1 MKKLFIWVLAGT
13 MILAASC
20 QREQLANSTAQDGV
34 KEVTTQFVLNVAA
47 KSQTKQ
53 SADVVQQN
61 QNFRGMQNV
70 KLMCYKTG
78 MAVEDHTVV
87 PYVLS
92 TTAPEATDVKEFDLG
107 ILMAEGYIDN
117 EDDHNKEN
125 SSNRVLQLSI
135 PVGVDAVLF
144 YGKANK
150 PDNGQDAVYGCTYD
164 YNFRDPNKKS
174 TISTTPSQT
183 QFYALPMLNETTTP
197 SYDATGAVMIAV
209 INDLIQ
215 TSVEE
220 TESAKFGPTGA
231 QVEFKNLPAVAWSDY
246 GHKYE
251 IDKLGEKSR
260 YTNQTTIDHKLVGL
274 EEILGQCYFLFTYI
288 NPSDVPSN
296 LQPGSEEWKNYINQ
310 HIGQVSPLGE
320 YRSGSSFAMKKMV
333 ADMYKVIYAASVA
346 IPTTPDE
353 ANACRLAKVVL
364 SRATSFFDVN
374 SGGDYLSV
382 DVIKTV
388 LGTKWN
394 AAWDGKIADLNNY
407 PGYFDIPQGAAQLGF
422 TKQTTSTTVD
432 YFYYYHPN
440 HPLVNPTMT
449 EFEPRKYLY
458 PAELWYYVNSPI
470 RTTSKDVLVS
480 DYPNGVTPW
489 NTDAS
494 WEAKEW
500 VANSAV
506 SSATR
511 GVAVKHDI
519 NYGVALLKSIVTTSG
534 DLYDNRAAK
543 TDETTNKKVDKSKI
557 KLTGVLVGGVNP
569 RMNWQFTR
577 YYTQS
582 GTPTTESDLSLFDG
596 VIFDSETGNK
606 SINSEI
612 VNYTLVYDNY
622 NSTGTS
628 GTGLQSD
635 QNDVFISLE
644 FKNEGDAFWG
654 RDNMIPMG
662 GTFYLVGKVSKPSVT
677 QIENLS
683 WPTDHQIPPV
693 YGVDNE
699 TVPEGNY
706 KGESKKI
713 ARVFIQDF
721 TTTVNFT
728 LNGESLR
735 HAYYSVPDLR
745 ASQMSLGLS
754 VDVKWNSGLDY
765 NVVL

>member
-1 MKKLFIWVLAGT
+1 